1 MITAAMATMATV
13 DTRPCYP
20 CGLFVKTYAASE
32 TARALASATL
42 RRDEHGEVG
51 VKRDPLDATN
61 AKGLQSVAASCP
73 PEGVSMD
80 TGDVDR
86 PFKDVT
92 NDERARLRARLI
104 SEVAGREAA
113 EARESALLKRRHDP
127 DGHTLATGRASRLRR
142 WLIYPGRD
150 RRRCRRR

>member
-61 AKGLQSVAASCP
+61 AKGLQSVSLETRSVVILTPFGVLAWAAVGLMRAP
-73 PEGVSMD
+73 PFGGM
-80 TGDVDR
+80 
-86 PFKDVT
+86 
-92 NDERARLRARLI
+92 ERG
-104 SEVAGREAA
+104 S
-113 EARESALLKRRHDP
+113 
-127 DGHTLATGRASRLRR
+127 
-142 WLIYPGRD
+142 PGRLT
-150 RRRCRRR
+150 